1 MKNALG
7 SALLRLEMHE
17 QRVVIISRQR
27 IDRVE
32 RVGKPHVVLAFG
44 DADHIMPVLFQF
56 LHQPGGFILLRFF
69 RDGRDRQYRLL
80 PDRDIEPI
88 GNVLLLSQYTL
99 PCSHALDPCT
109 PSLNP
114 VSLSLKRIPRQLH
127 SSPLLLSLHLLPFHL
142 HSHHPQLPHRSLDL
156 LVLSS
161 FSPFLSRQRPHHSR
175 PFDPFRHPRHPAQ
188 RLPRPHF
195 QQHPALHTPQHFLH
209 SFSPPYS
216 LSHLP
221 PPVDALPHLCATGP
235 SSRHVRDVSDL
246 RLSHLH
252 FPRISPH
259 RSRRPLH
266 HPRVKSM

>member
-32 RVGKPHVVLAFG
+32 RVGKPRVVLAFG

-56 LHQPGGFILLRFF
+56 LHQPRGQPARVHKYQPGGFILLRFF

-127 SSPLLLSLHLLPFHL
+127 SSPLLLS
-142 HSHHPQLPHRSLDL
+142 S
-156 LVLSS
+156 
-161 FSPFLSRQRPHHSR
+161 SPFPFSHSPSTPITHSFPTARLISSSSPPSR
-175 PFDPFRHPRHPAQ
+175 PSSPASVHTTPVPSIPSAIRPI
-188 RLPRPHF
+188 RLNVC
-195 QQHPALHTPQHFLH
+195 PA
-209 SFSPPYS
+209 
-216 LSHLP
+216 
-221 PPVDALPHLCATGP
+221 
-235 SSRHVRDVSDL
+235 
-246 RLSHLH
+246 
-252 FPRISPH
+252 
-259 RSRRPLH
+259 
-266 HPRVKSM
+266 